1 MKVVAREC
9 QHQTAQLSGADGAAA
24 VSHLQ
29 GSCIDDRGTRG
40 FTGLQNSVGF
50 GLVFFFSYQSFV
62 VAVNDFPASTFY
74 ILQIF
79 LVLIV
84 FL

>member
-9 QHQTAQLSGADGAAA
+9 QHQTAQLSGAGGAAA

-29 GSCIDDRGTRG
+29 AYKSFIDDTGTRG
-40 FTGLQNSVGF
+40 FTGLQNSVDF
-50 GLVFFFSYQSFV
+50 GLVFFFYQSFV

-74 ILQIF
+74 II
-79 LVLIV
+79 
-84 FL
+84 